1 MKVKILFF
9 GLIEEALA
17 VSNEEM
23 FIREQ
28 TSLAEFTTSLV
39 KKYPILSELNY
50 QIAID
55 KELAPTKI
63 VLKEGTEIALLP
75 PFAGG

>member
-1 MKVKILFF
+1 MKVKILYF

-23 FIREQ
+23 TIGEQ
-28 TSLAEFTTSLV
+28 TSLVEFTTSLV
-39 KKYPILSELNY
+39 RKYPILSQLNY

-55 KELAPTKI
+55 KKLAPTKI
-63 VLKEGTEIALLP
+63 VLKEGSEIALLP